1 MKSSFNEIKD
11 SCKEWVLFGSLAAA
25 KCESAP
31 QKYLACVMTIKA
43 FHLKLTR
50 NHSIPT
56 RSLVAR
62 GNDCEAKVLVDD
74 IHSCMSSKVKKE
86 VYTRVQSVVCLLFYL
101 TVIFLCQLLQF

>member
-1 MKSSFNEIKD
+1 MG
-11 SCKEWVLFGSLAAA
+11 LFGSLAAA

-31 QKYLACVMTIKA
+31 QKYLAHVMTIKA
-43 FHLKLTR
+43 FHLKSTR

-74 IHSCMSSKVKKE
+74 IHSCMWSKE
-86 VYTRVQSVVCLLFYL
+86 MYTRVQSVVYLLFYL
-101 TVIFLCQLLQF
+101 TVIFLLSTSSVLMFVYHPILVH